1 VEAEVQARPTRR
13 RSSADKVG
21 GVGRL
26 SSGLEVVGAKAD
38 LDPTVGMWL
47 ATDDNRE
54 AMLIVCLDH
63 CSDLHWLYI

>member
-1 VEAEVQARPTRR
+1 MQARPTRR
-13 RSSADKVG
+13 RSSGDKVG

-26 SSGLEVVGAKAD
+26 SSGLEVIGAEAD

-54 AMLIVCLDH
+54 DMLIACLE
-63 CSDLHWLYI
+63 SWSYLYWLYL

>member
-1 VEAEVQARPTRR
+1 VEAEVHARPTRR
-13 RSSADKVG
+13 RSSGDKVG

-26 SSGLEVVGAKAD
+26 SSGLEVVGAEAD

-54 AMLIVCLDH
+54 DMSIACLDH
-63 CSDLHWLYI
+63 CSDLHWLYL